1 MNGTWAVFRRE
12 MGGFFNQPVAY
23 VVITAYL
30 LICGW
35 FFTNNLFLAGQADI
49 RSYLAIVP
57 MILVFFTPA
66 LTMRLL
72 AEEWKNGTMELL
84 VTLPL
89 KDSEVVLGK
98 YLAAFAVFAVAQLLT
113 LAYPVT
119 AASLGPL
126 DVGQAMGGYLGLL
139 LMGGAFLAIGL
150 YASALTRNQMVAFI
164 VSFFLCFA
172 LFLVGK
178 MLPLVPA
185 SLVPLVDFIGI
196 DSHFGNLVKGV
207 VDSRDV
213 IYFVSIIV
221 LCLVGAAHTLQGR
234 KWGR

>member
-1 MNGTWAVFRRE
+1 MSGAWAVFRRE

-35 FFTNNLFLAGQADI
+35 FFTSNLFLAGQADI
-49 RSYLAIVP
+49 RSYLATVP
-57 MILVFFTPA
+57 LILVFFIPA

-89 KDSEVVLGK
+89 RDGAVVLGK
-98 YLAAFAVFAVAQLLT
+98 YLAVFVVFAAAQTLT
-113 LAYPVT
+113 LLYPITV
-119 AASLGPL
+119 AALGPL
-126 DVGQAMGGYLGLL
+126 DVGQVASGYVGVL

-150 YASALTRNQMVAFI
+150 YASALTSNQVVAFI
-164 VSFFLCFA
+164 ISFFLCFG
-172 LFLVGK
+172 LFLFGK
-178 MLPLVPA
+178 MLPLTPPV
-185 SLVPLVDFIGI
+185 LVPLVDFIGI
-196 DSHFGNLVKGV
+196 DGHYDNLVKGV
-207 VDSRDV
+207 IDSRDV
-213 IYFVSIIV
+213 IYFLSIIV
-221 LCLVGAAHTLQGR
+221 FCLVGSVHALQGR

>member
-1 MNGTWAVFRRE
+1 VNGIWAVCRRDLA
-12 MGGFFNQPVAY
+12 GFFNQPVAY

-35 FFTNNLFLAGQADI
+35 FFTSNLFLAGQADI
-49 RSYLAIVP
+49 RGFLAISP

-89 KDSEVVLGK
+89 KDSQVVIGK
-98 YLAAFAVFAVAQLLT
+98 YLAVFGVFAVAQGLSLIYPLT
-113 LAYPVT
+113 V
-119 AASLGPL
+119 AALGPL
-126 DVGQAMGGYLGLL
+126 DVGQAVSGYLGILL
-139 LMGGAFLAIGL
+139 LGAAFLAIGL
-150 YASALTRNQMVAFI
+150 FASALSNSQVVAFI
-164 VSFFLCFA
+164 VSFFFCFG
-172 LFLVGK
+172 LYLLGK
-178 MLPLVPA
+178 MLPLVPD
-185 SLVPLVDFIGI
+185 SLVPLVEFLAVDG
-196 DSHFGNLVKGV
+196 HYGNLVKGV

-213 IYFVSIIV
+213 LYFVSIVV
-221 LCLVGAAHTLQGR
+221 LCLAATVHSLQGR